1 MGKFID
7 ITGQKFGRLTALK
20 PSQKRDATGGVF
32 GIAYAIV
39 DSFVRLMGLHCGTD
53 ILVHADA
60 IAQKRQEK
68 KAGFDS
74 MI

>member
-20 PSQKRDATGGVF
+20 PSQKRDATGAVF

-39 DSFVRLMGLHCGTD
+39 DSFVKLMGLHCATD
-53 ILVHADA
+53 ILAHADVT
-60 IAQKRQEK
+60 AQKRQK
-68 KAGFDS
+68 RKVGFGS
-74 MI
+74 II

>member
-20 PSQKRDATGGVF
+20 PSQKRDATG
-32 GIAYAIV
+32 AYAIV
-39 DSFVRLMGLHCGTD
+39 DSFVKLMGLHCATD
-53 ILVHADA
+53 ILAHADA
-60 IAQKRQEK
+60 TAQKRQK
-68 KAGFDS
+68 RKVGFGS